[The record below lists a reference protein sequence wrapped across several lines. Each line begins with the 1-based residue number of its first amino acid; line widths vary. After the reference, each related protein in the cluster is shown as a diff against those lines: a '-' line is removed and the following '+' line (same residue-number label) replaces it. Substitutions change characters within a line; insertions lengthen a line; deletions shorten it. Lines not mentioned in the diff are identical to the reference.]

1 MTNGIILWA
10 WYTRKSYSILPCSL
24 LLPFLL
30 AADWDDN
37 LRGFFFF
44 FLEDDKALGGQFLLF
59 LSTFLRRTT
68 PQIRNTQLRSITEP
82 KKKKNTL
89 NTCLSHPTTWG
100 LCVIALPNKYIYE
113 RLIQCK
119 QHMFRWKQ
127 KDENLGWRINKT
139 GNENRSK
146 GDLNCQTIKTTLI
159 KSKRKMKIWN
169 LD

>member
-1 MTNGIILWA
+1 MFSSPSPL
-10 WYTRKSYSILPCSL
+10 SPCSWL
-24 LLPFLL
+24 GWQSKRFL
-30 AADWDDN
+30 
-37 LRGFFFF
+37 FF

-82 KKKKNTL
+82 KKKKKNTL

-127 KDENLGWRINKT
+127 KDENLGWRMNKT